1 MTDLQTSVRDM
12 IKAELEG
19 SKQFKKAAEGVGLAG
34 ATPLLPPA
42 LAALP
47 GPIGAPPGPP
57 APMPTPQPKVVKLDA
72 YEALMTDAI
81 RWRLDAAQKA
91 FAIATMESKECDKMR
106 ADLLNLCVKKYGI
119 DTEKYNIQI
128 DSRDKTMRI
137 ELR

>member
-19 SKQFKKAAEGVGLAG
+19 NKQFTKAAEGVGLAG
-34 ATPLLPPA
+34 AKPLLPPA
-42 LAALP
+42 MAALP
-47 GPIGAPPGPP
+47 ESIGDPPGPP
-57 APMPTPQPKVVKLDA
+57 APMPTPKPQVVKLDA

-91 FAIATMESKECDKMR
+91 FAIATMESSECDKMR
-106 ADLLNLCVKKYGI
+106 SELLNLCIKKYGI